1 MESKKELVILNKFKE
16 DFLKVKQMGWI
27 PSNRFHDTGIG
38 KTFEDLIGIVE
49 NNNRLADYKAV
60 LELKSKRALSES
72 MVTLFTKSP
81 TFPKRINSIL
91 RVKYGQPDK
100 NFPNCKI
107 IHTTVSATRFNT
119 FINKFGFKL
128 EIDKNLQ
135 KVSLIVKD
143 LPTDQIIDKDS
154 YYSFK
159 DLQNIIENK
168 CKYIAVIYADNK
180 KEGGKEYFKFTKAI
194 LMSGL
199 DFDKFIKLVNEEII
213 VYDIRLGVYGT
224 GKNKGKPHDH
234 GSAFRLTEKS
244 LPFLFKIHK
253 KIL

>member
-1 MESKKELVILNKFKE
+1 MDSKVTESFKRDFQIIKEK
-16 DFLKVKQMGWI
+16 GWI
-27 PSNRFHDTGIG
+27 ESHRTHDTGIG

-49 NNNRLADYKAV
+49 NNNRLADYKYV

-135 KVSLIVKD
+135 KVSLVVKN

-199 DFDKFIKLVNEEII
+199 DFDKFIKLVNEGII

-234 GSAFRLTEKS
+234 GSGFRVMKHNLNKVFDIEE
-244 LPFLFKIHK
+244 I
-253 KIL
+253 